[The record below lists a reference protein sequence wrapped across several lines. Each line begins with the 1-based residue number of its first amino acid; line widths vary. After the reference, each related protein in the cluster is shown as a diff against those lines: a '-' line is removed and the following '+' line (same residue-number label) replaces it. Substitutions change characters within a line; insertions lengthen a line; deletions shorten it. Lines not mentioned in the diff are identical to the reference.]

1 MPPVSSY
8 TGDDSLPEIAA
19 PSGIL
24 QVAHSIDKEC
34 AKAVSR
40 PVVLTLGAFSRTE
53 AGGLLPGNLNW
64 SGVWA
69 GYEDF

>member
-1 MPPVSSY
+1 MVGYGES
-8 TGDDSLPEIAA
+8 TT
-19 PSGIL
+19 
-24 QVAHSIDKEC
+24 Q
-34 AKAVSR
+34 SR

-53 AGGLLPGNLNW
+53 AGGLLPGDLNW